1 MVRSKTSSTLAEF
14 FFALYSFA
22 TECEWDVNKKCGLLN
37 LSLKVLEDLVKS
49 HSKEDFVD
57 LLRKHTELASRRDG
71 NYKQL
76 FNEKDIYEI
85 ISLLYRHLL
94 PFFELYRIILDRHYH
109 FRLETVQKDIVEEL
123 KEHELSTG
131 TSAEV

>member
-1 MVRSKTSSTLAEF
+1 M
-14 FFALYSFA
+14 YSFA
-22 TECEWDVNKKCGLLN
+22 TDCGWDVNKKCGLLN

-57 LLRKHTELASRRDG
+57 LLRRHTELASRRDG

-76 FNEKDIYEI
+76 FNEKDIFEI
-85 ISLLYRHLL
+85 RSMLNLHLL
-94 PFFELYRIILDRHYH
+94 PFYELYRIILDRHYH
-109 FRLETVQKDIVEEL
+109 FRLETIQKDIVEEL

-131 TSAEV
+131 TFAEI